1 MEICNSSTTGSQPAA
16 RPDAR
21 IDGGAN
27 TMPAAIYTFG
37 AGIFAMTTSEF
48 MVAGLMPAMAGA
60 FQVSVAEIG
69 YLISVYSA
77 GMVIGGPLLTLALQ
91 RFDRK
96 PTLLA
101 LMLVFIAGQI
111 LGATAASYATM
122 VIARAITGVTSAA
135 FFAISLSCA
144 ADMVPPRQR
153 GRAASVVLAG
163 LMLATVLGL
172 PMATLIDQFFDWRTS
187 FWFVAAMV
195 LGCAVL
201 LHLITP
207 AMRQTQTLNMAQEFA
222 ALKNGRLWA
231 AYATSGLIIAAT
243 FSAFSYFAPIFT
255 ELAGFSAA
263 TLPWLFALYGAA
275 TVLGN
280 TVVGRYAD
288 RYTIPVLLIGLSVL
302 TLTLVLFA
310 LVAKQPVPVIIATVI
325 LGLVGVTMNPA
336 MVARVMRVAN
346 ARPLVGSV
354 HGAIISLG
362 VLLGASLGAFA
373 IESGLGLHSPLW
385 IGALLAL
392 LGLLS
397 LAPAKSRVLEKH
409 TES

>member
-1 MEICNSSTTGSQPAA
+1 MEICNSATPGAQPAT
-16 RPDAR
+16 RP
-21 IDGGAN
+21 GAMSGAAAN
-27 TMPAAIYTFG
+27 AMPAAIYTFG

-101 LMLVFIAGQI
+101 LMLAFVLGQI
-111 LGATAASYATM
+111 LGATAASYAVM

-135 FFAISLSCA
+135 FFAISLSSA
-144 ADMVPPRQR
+144 ADMVQPRQR

-172 PMATLIDQFFDWRTS
+172 PMSTLIDQFFDWRAS

-195 LGCAVL
+195 LGCTIL

-207 AMRQTQTLNMAQEFA
+207 AMRQAQTMDMAQEFA
-222 ALKNGRLWA
+222 ALRNGRLWA

-255 ELAGFSAA
+255 ALTGFSSSA
-263 TLPWLFALYGAA
+263 LPWLFALYGAA

-280 TVVGRYAD
+280 IVVGRYAD
-288 RYTIPVLLIGLSVL
+288 RYTMPVLLIGLSVL
-302 TLTLVLFA
+302 TLTLGLFA
-310 LVAKQPVPVIIATVI
+310 LVARQPVPVIAATVV

-346 ARPLVGSV
+346 ARPLVGSI

-362 VLLGASLGAFA
+362 VLVGSSLGAFA
-373 IESGLGLHSPLW
+373 IESGLGLQSPLW

-397 LAPAKSRVLEKH
+397 LAPAKARLLDRK
-409 TES
+409 TED